1 MITVNRIEDQ
11 ITGTVNG
18 VPYSVT
24 FHEENYHLM
33 KDIAAEAGTV
43 ATQEE
48 MKALVEKFTPYTKET
63 YKDQVETASPFI
75 YVSPKTGKYYL
86 KLGTKVSSTPLPQ
99 VFVDKLLT
107 SVEKGIDIT
116 PLVKCWGR
124 YLRPAK
130 GRPEYS
136 EERAEAFANYISAL
150 YIDENVV
157 ENLVNNEGFS
167 REIAE
172 KKATTTQVAIT
183 QEGLLVCYKVS
194 KEITTKFVAEDD
206 QSGVKVVA
214 RYNMNVDPDTGL
226 ITYDTPDYAEDRLFE
241 PAIMG
246 TSGDA
251 FSCIGNGH
259 NSEGH
264 FIRVGCRHELDSWD
278 KVGPPMGPGLHCG
291 GLNYIKNYQVEGTVT
306 HNIFVDPSDIHTVN
320 ATNNQDGAM
329 TVRRYFVHSS
339 FAGPNKGIYHSSEYA
354 KLGDAEFAS
363 LLSEVIDASQSS
375 IEELSALA

>member
-1 MITVNRIEDQ
+1 MISVNRLEDQ

-18 VPYSVT
+18 TPYSVT

-33 KDIAAEAGTV
+33 KVIAEEASKV
-43 ATQEE
+43 STQEE

-63 YKDQVETASPFI
+63 YKEQIETASPHIF
-75 YVSPKTGKYYL
+75 VNPKTGKHYL
-86 KLGTKVSSTPLPQ
+86 KLGDKISKTALPK
-99 VFVDKLLT
+99 VFVEKLLK
-107 SVEKGIDIT
+107 SVEKGIDIE

-124 YLRPAK
+124 YLRPVK
-130 GRPEYS
+130 GRPPYS
-136 EERAEAFANYISAL
+136 TQRAEAFANYISAL
-150 YIDENVV
+150 YVDQTIV
-157 ENLVNNEGFS
+157 EDLVTNQGFS

-194 KEITTKFVAEDD
+194 REITTKFVAEED
-206 QSGVKVVA
+206 QSGVKQVA
-214 RYNMNVDPDTGL
+214 RYKMNVDPDTGL
-226 ITYDTPDYAEDRLFE
+226 VTYDTPDHAEDRLFE
-241 PAIMG
+241 PAIQG
-246 TSGDA
+246 KSGDA
-251 FSCIGNGH
+251 FACIGNGH
-259 NSEGH
+259 NSVGH

-291 GLNYIKNYQVEGTVT
+291 GLNYIKHYQTAGTVT

-354 KLGDAEFAS
+354 KLGDEEYQALLAEAIEAS
-363 LLSEVIDASQSS
+363 KSS
-375 IEELSALA
+375 IEELEALA